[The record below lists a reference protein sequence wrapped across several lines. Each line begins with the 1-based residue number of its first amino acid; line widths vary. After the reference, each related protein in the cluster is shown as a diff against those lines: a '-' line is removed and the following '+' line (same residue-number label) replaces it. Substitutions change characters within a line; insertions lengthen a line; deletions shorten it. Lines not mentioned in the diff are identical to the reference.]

1 MAERRLS
8 LKYLDGDGDID
19 PAAYRALTQR
29 LFDLNAAGYQSLE
42 TKRPAYD
49 WVTNSGAQTAYEQI
63 QNSDGSITNV
73 PITFATHR
81 IKCNIDKDA
90 MDDDRQRRRTNVSL
104 PRIQPKTDADID
116 YLGDYID
123 LMGGMTRAEAIKFL
137 FGMLLI
143 TKCR

>member
-1 MAERRLS
+1 MAERRVS
-8 LKYLDGDGDID
+8 LKYLDGMGAID

-29 LFDLNAAGYQSLE
+29 LFDLNATQYQNLE
-42 TKRPAYD
+42 TKTPAYN
-49 WVTNSGAQTAYEQI
+49 WVTNGGGQTVYEQI
-63 QNSDGSITNV
+63 QNTDGSITNV
-73 PITFATHR
+73 PIAFTTHR
-81 IKCNIDKDA
+81 VKCNIDKNA

-123 LMGGMTRAEAIKFL
+123 LMEGMTRAEAIKFL